1 MMHLFASSKP
11 LKLGKRE
18 GGITAE
24 YELVDINELLPASMG
39 QYTHPHTKAWAE
51 KIKSPDAFVFVTGE
65 YNHSLPGALKKGNNQ
80 NKSQNK

>member
-1 MMHLFASSKP
+1 MMHLFTSFNP

-24 YELVDINELLPASMG
+24 YELVDIYELLSASMG

-51 KIKSPDAFVFVTGE
+51 K
-65 YNHSLPGALKKGNNQ
+65 
-80 NKSQNK
+80 NKIARCFCFCYG